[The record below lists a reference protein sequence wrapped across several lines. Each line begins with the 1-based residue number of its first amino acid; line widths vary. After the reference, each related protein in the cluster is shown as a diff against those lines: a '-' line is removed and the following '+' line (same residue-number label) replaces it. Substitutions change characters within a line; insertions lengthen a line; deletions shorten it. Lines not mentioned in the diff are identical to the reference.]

1 MIKDLNKKTIMI
13 SGVGKGLGK
22 IFLENCIENGAFVIG
37 FTRSKID
44 LKKIKKKYLKRSK
57 IFIGDGKDTKFI
69 DKIFSY
75 LKLKDIKLDGLINNA
90 GERQRSSFVEID
102 YEKIKELISN
112 NFISKFYLTQKFIK
126 HIKQKKIPRSI
137 INIGSIVG
145 DQGFS
150 DLSGYGS
157 TKGALTGFTK
167 CLAVELSE
175 KKFNCRVNIINPGF
189 VKTSYYKNFK
199 KNKKLFKWTIEKTL
213 LKRWGE
219 PKEISNLVI
228 FLLSEKSSYIN
239 GQKINIDGGWTTK

>member
-1 MIKDLNKKTIMI
+1 M
-13 SGVGKGLGK
+13 
-22 IFLENCIENGAFVIG
+22 
-37 FTRSKID
+37 
-44 LKKIKKKYLKRSK
+44 
-57 IFIGDGKDTKFI
+57 
-69 DKIFSY
+69 
-75 LKLKDIKLDGLINNA
+75 DGLINNA

-175 KKFNCRVNIINPGF
+175 KSLIVELTLLILDLLKLLII
-189 VKTSYYKNFK
+189 KISK
-199 KNKKLFKWTIEKTL
+199 KIKLFKWTIEKTL